1 MSRILIV
8 DDNETLGSGVV
19 LMVERMG
26 HEGVAV
32 TSGPEGLARLVE
44 QAFDLVITDY
54 RMDDMDGQE
63 VLEAV
68 KARAEALLALA
79 QELRRRAPQVP
90 VVLTSGYSHVLAQS
104 DAHDFTLLH
113 KPYSAE
119 QLSRILHQALGLGRT
134 AGASADPS

>member
-1 MSRILIV
+1 M
-8 DDNETLGSGVV
+8 TGSGIRGDFGKKFEQTQKMMKRVTKLGQKG
-19 LMVERMG
+19 LMRAGLPGMG
-26 HEGVAV
+26 GV
-32 TSGPEGLARLVE
+32 
-44 QAFDLVITDY
+44 
-54 RMDDMDGQE
+54 
-63 VLEAV
+63 
-68 KARAEALLALA
+68 ALA